1 MRTTVAVEPGELGA
15 EAAPPSLV
23 ALFVSFLKLGSFAFG
38 GVYAMI
44 SFFEKELV
52 VRRRWLTGD
61 ELTEC
66 VVVAQMMP
74 GPPIVNTGVL
84 VGHRLRG
91 ASGAV
96 AATVGQI
103 LPGFAVVL
111 LLGVAY
117 AELRDAP
124 LVRGAL
130 RGLAAGV
137 VGLLASVVLSMGRRV
152 VDGARTGIVA
162 VACFALLAFAHA
174 NPILLLAGAGIA
186 GWLLLGGRR

>member
-1 MRTTVAVEPGELGA
+1 MRTTVAVRAGELGA
-15 EAAPPSLV
+15 TVAPPSLA
-23 ALFVSFLKLGSFAFG
+23 ALFLSFLKLGSFAFG

-52 VRRRWLTGD
+52 DRRRWLTGD

-66 VVVAQMMP
+66 VVLGQMMP

-91 ASGAV
+91 ARGAV
-96 AATVGQI
+96 AATLGQI
-103 LPGFAVVL
+103 LPGFVVVL

-117 AELRDAP
+117 AELRSSP
-124 LVRGAL
+124 VLRGAL
-130 RGLAAGV
+130 RGVGAAV
-137 VGLLASVVLSMGRRV
+137 VGLLASVSLSMGRRV
-152 VDGARTGIVA
+152 VDGARTGLLA
-162 VACFALLAFAHA
+162 AACFALLAFAHA
-174 NPILLLAGAGIA
+174 NPILLLAGAGVA

>member
-1 MRTTVAVEPGELGA
+1 MRTTVAVQAGEPGA
-15 EAAPPSLV
+15 AAAPPLSAVFLT
-23 ALFVSFLKLGSFAFG
+23 FLKLGAFAFG
-38 GVYAMI
+38 GVYAML

-52 VRRRWLTGD
+52 VRRGWLTQD

-91 ASGAV
+91 TPGAV

-103 LPGFAVVL
+103 LPGFVVVL
-111 LLGVAY
+111 LVGVAY
-117 AELRDAP
+117 AELRGSTV
-124 LVRGAL
+124 LRGAL
-130 RGLAAGV
+130 RGVGAAV

-152 VDGARTGIVA
+152 VDGARTGLLA
-162 VACFALLAFAHA
+162 AACFALLAFAHL
-174 NPILLLAGAGIA
+174 NPILLLAGAGVA
-186 GWLLLGGRR
+186 GWLLLGGQP